1 VRKAITF
8 VFAFAML
15 TWGGYLLLAG
25 LASPTLL
32 VDPIAMHWPLAVGGV
47 MAFVGGAVLWENFLQ

>member
-1 VRKAITF
+1 
-8 VFAFAML
+8 ML
-15 TWGGYLLLAG
+15 TSGGYLLLAG